1 MTISS
6 TDHCI
11 SKDTV
16 AQIHRIIVSIVI
28 FDIFFLGQITISFLL
43 EENPFAGKTALFFDN
58 VPGLLSVLSNF
69 YVKLVLMI
77 ALPNLLKEQT
87 SEDTKGEIMNIP
99 KKVANQKN
107 PKKLSSVKIAKK
119 LSLKGI

>member
-1 MTISS
+1 MGALS
-6 TDHCI
+6 
-11 SKDTV
+11 
-16 AQIHRIIVSIVI
+16 III
-28 FDIFFLGQITISFLL
+28 
-43 EENPFAGKTALFFDN
+43 EY
-58 VPGLLSVLSNF
+58 F
-69 YVKLVLMI
+69 YFGNI
-77 ALPNLLKEQT
+77 ATYALPNLLKEQT